1 MGPDEALGRGDPFA
15 CDLVRDVADVR
26 DVLDIAHVDRVL
38 YIVDWLIVYMNI
50 DVGLRAL
57 ANSKRLQILE
67 WLKRPRT
74 HFPPQL
80 DGDLVEDGV
89 CGILIAAKLRISQ
102 PTASEHLRI
111 LSHAGLIRGKRIK
124 KWTFYKRDE
133 RRIRAMK
140 KVIAKQV

>member
-1 MGPDEALGRGDPFA
+1 
-15 CDLVRDVADVR
+15 
-26 DVLDIAHVDRVL
+26 
-38 YIVDWLIVYMNI
+38 MNI

-67 WLKRPRT
+67 WLKRPRK

>member
-1 MGPDEALGRGDPFA
+1 MSM
-15 CDLVRDVADVR
+15 
-26 DVLDIAHVDRVL
+26 DIS
-38 YIVDWLIVYMNI
+38 
-50 DVGLRAL
+50 LRAL

-67 WLKRPRT
+67 WLKKPRK
-74 HFPPQL
+74 HFPPQA

-89 CGILIAAKLRISQ
+89 CGVLIAAKLQISQ

-133 RRIRAMK
+133 SRIKAMK